1 VSLPGRGMSSGCGPA
16 AVLAWR
22 PMRLAVLGPTVL
34 DGPDGE
40 IALNGAKARQ
50 ILTALA
56 LSAPERWSVDE
67 LIELVWAEPPPSA
80 AKTVQAHVSRLR
92 AALAAA
98 GAPHALTG
106 TGGGY
111 QLQLGDRLDLH
122 AVTQLT
128 RRATAMREGG
138 DARLAAELLAD
149 ARRLWRGAPELP
161 GTPAGDALRRR
172 WDEQR
177 TELAIAHLGALIEA
191 GSADEAVAE
200 LGELVAEEPLHERLW
215 ELRILAL
222 HRSGRSTE
230 ALRAFQEISSLLAEE
245 VGVVPGPALRA
256 LEAAILAH
264 DDELLD
270 GSARIPSARIPS
282 APAVGL
288 PVDDIAYARAG
299 DTHIAYRCFGTG
311 DGVVLLINPGLI
323 SVDTL
328 LDESHMA
335 SAIGRLADGRRVVA
349 FDPRG
354 MGLSD
359 RSQPPDDI
367 TIADW
372 VEDACAVLDTLGLDE
387 VDVFASGH
395 GGLVA
400 MMLAGEHGHRVRSL
414 TIVNGFAR
422 FTRADDHPHGLDAA
436 VFMQMQRSLQS
447 IDSTPGVD
455 ALTLISPTVAADP
468 VYRAWWDNAGRRAA
482 SPATAAALVTKMVSA
497 DVRRLLPAIEVP
509 CLLVIRVGCP
519 AYDPTHGE
527 HLAANLVNAV
537 ELVVERHHDVN
548 EPWWVGDTN
557 RIVVAFEGFLR
568 GLPPR

>member
-1 VSLPGRGMSSGCGPA
+1 
-16 AVLAWR
+16 
-22 PMRLAVLGPTVL
+22 MRLAVLGPTVL

-40 IALNGAKARQ
+40 IALSGAKARQ

-98 GAPHALTG
+98 GAPRALTT
-106 TGGGY
+106 TGRGY

-122 AVTQLT
+122 AVAQLT
-128 RRATAMREGG
+128 RRASAMREGG

-161 GTPAGDALRRR
+161 DTLAGDALRRR

-200 LGELVAEEPLHERLW
+200 LGELVAVEPLHERLW

-230 ALRAFQEISSLLAEE
+230 ALRAFQEISTHLAEK

-264 DDELLD
+264 DDDVLESSVRATSAAPIARAVD
-270 GSARIPSARIPS
+270 GIT
-282 APAVGL
+282 
-288 PVDDIAYARAG
+288 YARAG
-299 DTHIAYRCFGTG
+299 DTHIAYRCFGSG
-311 DGVVLLINPGLI
+311 DRAVLLINPGLI
-323 SVDTL
+323 SVDTM

-335 SAIGRLADGRRVVA
+335 SAVGRLADGRRVVA

-359 RSQPPDDI
+359 RSQPPDEI
-367 TIADW
+367 TMSDW
-372 VEDACAVLDTLGLDE
+372 VDDACAVLDALGLDA

-400 MMLAGEHGHRVRSL
+400 MMLAADRRRRVRTS

-436 VFMQMQRSLQS
+436 VFAEMQRSLQS
-447 IDSTPGVD
+447 IDPAPGVD

-468 VYRAWWDNAGRRAA
+468 AYRAWWDNAGRRAA
-482 SPATAAALVTKMVSA
+482 SPATAAALVTKMVNA
-497 DVRRLLPAIEVP
+497 DVRYLLPAIEVP

-519 AYDPTHGE
+519 AYDSTHGE
-527 HLAANLVNAV
+527 HLAASLVNAV

-557 RIVVAFEGFLR
+557 RIVVAFERFL
-568 GLPPR
+568 GGPPPR